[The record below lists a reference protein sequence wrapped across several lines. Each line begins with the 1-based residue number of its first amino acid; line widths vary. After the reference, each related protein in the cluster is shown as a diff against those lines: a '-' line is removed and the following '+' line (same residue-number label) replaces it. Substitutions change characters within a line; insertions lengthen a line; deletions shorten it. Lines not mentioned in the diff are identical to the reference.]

1 MVRKSYEKA
10 LQRLWTG
17 RCSVSVRKTRVN
29 EENGRNEPYEE
40 VLFENAPCRLSFRTL
55 AGTSDTEEAAQIEQ
69 VTKLFLAA
77 GLEVPAGSKITV
89 TQAGETKSY
98 CRSGE
103 PAFYSCHQEIILA
116 PFERWA

>member
-1 MVRKSYEKA
+1 MVRRSYEKA

-17 RCSVSVRKTRVN
+17 RCRVSVRKTRVN

-40 VLFENAPCRLSFRTL
+40 VLFENEPCRLSFRTL
-55 AGTSDTEEAAQIEQ
+55 AGTSDTDEAAQIEQ
-69 VTKLFLAA
+69 VA